1 VTELLRFLGCVQFFA
16 NHIDHCADKA
26 APLYEVLVGTAWNKK
41 KGKKLVFTLPDWHE
55 RWGSEQ
61 ISSFAVLKDIM
72 SAPDFLVPPRAGVRR
87 KLVTDASK
95 YGLRAV
101 LLQNGEPYGCLPL
114 GFASRKLKGAE
125 GRWTA
130 SEKERIGVVFGLR
143 KFRHLLYGEEFSVV
157 TDHNALT
164 WLMRL
169 SDPKERLARW
179 VIEVQMFAFSVEYLP
194 GEREPMAVPDAL
206 SGDPM
211 EQDLVFCGRGME
223 IVSAMD
229 EAGDKVPGGLQEAQ
243 VLAAQ
248 RAQFGDLG
256 LYIEAND
263 AFLLVADGLL
273 YRVMDGDDIR
283 LVIPDSLRQQVLK

>member
-1 VTELLRFLGCVQFFA
+1 MPSETHIGGFRNFAEPTNLTELQRFLGCVQFFA

-26 APLYEVLVGTAWNKK
+26 APLYEVLVDTAWNKK
-41 KGKKLVFTLPDWHE
+41 KSKKLVLPLPDWHE

-72 SAPDFLVPPRAGVRR
+72 SSPEFLVPPRAGVRR

-95 YGLRAV
+95 YGLGAV
-101 LLQNGEPYGCLPL
+101 LLQDEGSNGWLPL

-125 GRWTA
+125 GRWTT
-130 SEKERIGVVFGLR
+130 SEKECMGVVFGLR

-164 WLMRL
+164 WLMSL
-169 SDPKERLARW
+169 SDPKDRLARW
-179 VIEVQMFAFSVEYLP
+179 VIEVQMFAFSVEYSP
-194 GEREPMAVPDAL
+194 GGGELMAVPDAL
-206 SGDPM
+206 SRDTM
-211 EQDLVFCGRGME
+211 EHDLVFYGRCME
-223 IVSAMD
+223 IVSAVD

-248 RAQFGDLG
+248 RAQFGDLR
-256 LYIEAND
+256 LYMEAND
-263 AFLLVADGLL
+263 AFLLGADGLL
-273 YRVMDGDDIR
+273 Y
-283 LVIPDSLRQQVLK
+283 